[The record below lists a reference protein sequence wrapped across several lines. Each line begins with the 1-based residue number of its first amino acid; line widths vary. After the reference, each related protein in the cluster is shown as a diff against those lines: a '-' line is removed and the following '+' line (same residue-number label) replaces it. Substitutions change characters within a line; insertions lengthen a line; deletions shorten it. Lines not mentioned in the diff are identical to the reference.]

1 MANIEGPWTEGRIY
15 LRGVIFHLCKDEKNT
30 LLYFG
35 IGAVRVEQAAVLYPL
50 SDFGYSVFPC
60 VLCGALPSQDCP

>member
-30 LLYFG
+30 LLYYG
-35 IGAVRVEQAAVLYPL
+35 ICTLCVE
-50 SDFGYSVFPC
+50 
-60 VLCGALPSQDCP
+60 